1 MYQKNR
7 KTNEIFGS
15 RLKGVHEEIYNF
27 HIVPLRPQNYSIC
40 ICIHRKMLYINFLAK
55 QQVQQTGSNFFG
67 EREKGNEHFHMKINL
82 RAHHYVELFENK
94 FCSAVQQLPFLTAC
108 LRCYFVSI
116 FFSIDIFSMV
126 SLPLRRIFGGNS
138 SKLQNFFLRN
148 FLSKL
153 FIKNLHKSP

>member
-1 MYQKNR
+1 MYMHTQKNAVYKFSS
-7 KTNEIFGS
+7 KTTSSADRQQF
-15 RLKGVHEEIYNF
+15 
-27 HIVPLRPQNYSIC
+27 
-40 ICIHRKMLYINFLAK
+40 FL
-55 QQVQQTGSNFFG
+55 G

-126 SLPLRRIFGGNS
+126 SLPFRRIFGGNS
-138 SKLQNFFLRN
+138 SKLQIFFLRN

>member
-1 MYQKNR
+1 MR
-7 KTNEIFGS
+7 KSTISTSFLS
-15 RLKGVHEEIYNF
+15 VHKTTRY
-27 HIVPLRPQNYSIC
+27 VC
-40 ICIHRKMLYINFLAK
+40 ICIHRKNAVYKFSSKTTSSADR
-55 QQVQQTGSNFFG
+55 QQFFFFFW

-138 SKLQNFFLRN
+138 SKLQNFF
-148 FLSKL
+148 
-153 FIKNLHKSP
+153 